1 MKVVGQQIR
10 NDISSLGDAERA
22 KRARTEGPART
33 ESDSVVKISDSAN
46 EAKVSLS
53 SEAPVASERVARI
66 KAEIESGG
74 YPIDFEKLAEK
85 ILDDELGRWL

>member
-1 MKVVGQQIR
+1 MKVLGQQIR
-10 NDISSLGDAERA
+10 NELTPLADADRA
-22 KRARTEGPART
+22 KRTRAEGVERT
-33 ESDSVVKISDSAN
+33 ESDSVKISESAN
-46 EAKVSLS
+46 EAAQSLS
-53 SEAPVASERVARI
+53 SEGASASERVARI

>member
-10 NDISSLGDAERA
+10 NDLSPLGDADRA
-22 KRARTEGPART
+22 KRTRTEGPDRT
-33 ESDSVVKISDSAN
+33 ESDSVKISESAS
-46 EAKVSLS
+46 EAAQSLS
-53 SEAPVASERVARI
+53 SEGATASERVARI

-85 ILDDELGRWL
+85 IIDDELGRWL

>member
-10 NDISSLGDAERA
+10 NDLSPIGDADRA
-22 KRARTEGPART
+22 KRARTDGPARA
-33 ESDSVVKISDSAN
+33 ESDSVKISESAS
-46 EAKVSLS
+46 EAVESLS
-53 SEAPVASERVARI
+53 ADAAASSERVARI
-66 KAEIESGG
+66 KADIEAGG

>member
-10 NDISSLGDAERA
+10 SDISSIGDADRA

-33 ESDSVVKISDSAN
+33 EADSVKISESASEAKASLSADSA
-46 EAKVSLS
+46 A
-53 SEAPVASERVARI
+53 ASDRVARI
-66 KAEIESGG
+66 KADIESGG

>member
-10 NDISSLGDAERA
+10 NDLSPLADAERA
-22 KRARTEGPART
+22 KRARTDGPERA
-33 ESDSVVKISDSAN
+33 ESDSVKISDSAS
-46 EAKVSLS
+46 EAAVSLNAEGAAS
-53 SEAPVASERVARI
+53 SERVARI

-85 ILDDELGRWL
+85 IIDDELGRWL

>member
-10 NDISSLGDAERA
+10 NDLSPIADKERA
-22 KRARTEGPART
+22 KTARSEGPERT
-33 ESDSVVKISDSAN
+33 ESDNVKISESAS
-46 EAKVSLS
+46 EAAVSLS
-53 SEAPVASERVARI
+53 SDGAAASDRVARI

-85 ILDDELGRWL
+85 IIDDELGRWL

>member
-10 NDISSLGDAERA
+10 NDISSIGDADRA

-33 ESDSVVKISDSAN
+33 DVDSVKISESATEAKASLSADSA
-46 EAKVSLS
+46 A
-53 SEAPVASERVARI
+53 ASDRVARI
-66 KAEIESGG
+66 KADIESGG
-74 YPIDFEKLAEK
+74 YPIDFDKLAEK